1 MLREILSE
9 PRLVRYLV
17 LNVILSA
24 LTALI
29 VLSLWSHF
37 VLNTPPAAVGGT
49 PLAASTFTGQLR
61 VAAVVGAGDLD
72 NERVTIEHAGDED
85 ITLSGWRLRDASGV
99 EFRFPALVLH
109 PGAQVSVL
117 TRNGDDSASE
127 LFWDRQVAVWSSG
140 ELLTLLDPS
149 GQVQATYT
157 VP

>member
-1 MLREILSE
+1 MLRELLSE

-29 VLSLWSHF
+29 VLSLWTHF
-37 VLNTPPAAVGGT
+37 VLGAPPAAIAGT
-49 PLAASTFTGQLR
+49 PLPENSFSGQLQ
-61 VAAVVGAGDLD
+61 VAAVVGAGDLE
-72 NERVTIEHAGDED
+72 NERVSIRHVGDED
-85 ITLSGWRLRDASGV
+85 VTLSGWRLRDGSGL

-109 PGAQVSVL
+109 PGAEVSVL
-117 TRNGDDSASE
+117 TRSGDDSASQ

-140 ELLTLLDPS
+140 EQLTLLDPS